1 MKSSDI
7 QLETPSKMFEFEKIS
22 RELDNT
28 DDIDLLREIAKCN
41 LKLYMKQ
48 QEVIAKLGLPESN

>member
-7 QLETPSKMFEFEKIS
+7 QLETPSKMFEFERIS

-28 DDIDLLREIAKCN
+28 DDTDLLREIAKCN